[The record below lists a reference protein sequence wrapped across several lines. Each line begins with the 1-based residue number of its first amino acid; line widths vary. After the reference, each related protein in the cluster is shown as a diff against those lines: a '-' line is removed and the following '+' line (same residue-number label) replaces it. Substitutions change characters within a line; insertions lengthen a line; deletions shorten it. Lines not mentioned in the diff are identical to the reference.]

1 MGDTRLEMSRL
12 MWGYR
17 RSMCIGV
24 AVELGL
30 AEKLA
35 AGPRSAADLARECK
49 VHEKSLFR
57 LLRALAALGVLRRD
71 GDDRFALT
79 PLGEELREDRVGPLV
94 RMFTRDPHW
103 SSWGNL
109 GHSIKTGERA
119 FDHVHGVRDWDYY
132 ATHADAGA
140 IFDQAMSAIT
150 KPVAKAVAGT
160 YDFSRFGV
168 VAASTPER
176 PPSTSCARSASPSSR
191 KTTIGS
197 T

>member
-1 MGDTRLEMSRL
+1 MPEAPVNTRQEMSRL

-17 RSMCIGV
+17 RSQCVGV

-35 AGPRSAADLARECK
+35 AGPRTAPDLARECR

-57 LLRALAALGVLRRD
+57 LLRTLAALGVLSK
-71 GDDRFALT
+71 GHDDRFALT

-103 SSWGNL
+103 SSWGQL

-119 FDHVHGVRDWDYY
+119 FDRVHGMRDWDYY
-132 ATHADAGA
+132 ATHAEAGA
-140 IFDQAMSAIT
+140 IFDKAMSAIT
-150 KPVAKAVAGT
+150 KPVATAVASSPTSAVGT
-160 YDFSRFGV
+160 
-168 VAASTPER
+168 
-176 PPSTSCARSASPSSR
+176 ARCSSR
-191 KTTIGS
+191 S
-197 T
+197 